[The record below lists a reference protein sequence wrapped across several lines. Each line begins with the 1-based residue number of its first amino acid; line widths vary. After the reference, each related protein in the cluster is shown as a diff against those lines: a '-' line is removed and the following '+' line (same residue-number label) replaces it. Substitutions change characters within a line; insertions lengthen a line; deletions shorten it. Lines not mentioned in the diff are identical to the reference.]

1 MSIQIKTQK
10 EDRWQETA
18 ERISRTVDKLGLPID
33 EGIKE
38 TVTVLNALGIATRAS
53 CEGHLDF
60 GTCAPWVDI
69 ASTDPRTDV
78 SIVKLSQEAQRKCD
92 ENKKTEQ
99 EIRVIFAEVHK
110 ARCVVKAYHIE
121 ERRKLLAY
129 LAEFYEDRCVPY
141 DRRLIIR
148 PLGTDGKSRLESQG
162 ADCQEVASPEE
173 KVQKLAEY
181 QREMQDFTTFL
192 KQKFFYS

>member
-1 MSIQIKTQK
+1 VKLSPQVRSVGLYVKPLPFRHG
-10 EDRWQETA
+10 ESSPRA
-18 ERISRTVDKLGLPID
+18 EQGVAILELPVD
-33 EGIKE
+33 
-38 TVTVLNALGIATRAS
+38 S
-53 CEGHLDF
+53 

-78 SIVKLSQEAQRKCD
+78 SIVKLLQEAQRKCN

-99 EIRVIFAEVHK
+99 EIRAIFAEVHK

-141 DRRLIIR
+141 DRRLIIC

-181 QREMQDFTTFL
+181 QREMQDSTTFL